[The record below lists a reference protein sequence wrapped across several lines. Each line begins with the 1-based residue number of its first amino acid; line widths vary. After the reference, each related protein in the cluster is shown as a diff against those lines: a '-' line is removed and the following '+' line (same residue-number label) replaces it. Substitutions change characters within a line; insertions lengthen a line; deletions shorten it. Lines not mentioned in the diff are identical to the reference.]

1 MTEKNVLT
9 PGKKLNV
16 DSAGVAATT
25 MTADAVAEEA
35 EERDRG
41 HRALRAPLSKVF
53 YVAAVVYAA
62 FQMFVIYYPLS
73 TLQLRA
79 VHVGFALALIFGLV
93 PPTKKAGSQRTVPWY
108 DWILIALSIAVC
120 AYITVESAAL
130 SRDRLGFYNNLD
142 VAASIALVLLVL
154 EATRRVLGWVLPAI
168 AICFL
173 AYSYLGSYAI
183 GPLQTRSFSVERI
196 ATHMALWT
204 EGIFGTAIGA
214 SAGFIMLFVIFATFL
229 QRSGAGQFFI
239 DIALYFFGR
248 FRGGPAKVAVIGS
261 SLFGSV
267 SGSAVANVA
276 GTGTL
281 TIPMMK
287 RSGFKKEDAA
297 AVEAV
302 SSSGGQLVPPIMGA
316 GAFVMADMLGIP
328 YMEIAIAAIIPAV
341 LYYVAVFISVD
352 VTAVKDN
359 ARGLK
364 SSEIPPIGET
374 LRKGWHLPLPLIVLV
389 GMMTVGGFS
398 PGRAVFW
405 AIPACVV
412 VSWISPDTRM
422 GIRDIIDA
430 FVTGTKGALEVVIV
444 CACAGII
451 IGVFSLTG
459 LGLTLSSSLVAI
471 AGQSIML
478 LLVLTM
484 VACVIAGMGVPT
496 VAAYIVVAVLV
507 APALTEFGI
516 SPLQAHLFV
525 FYIAIMSAITPPVAL
540 ASYVAAGI
548 AGAKPWPASIRA
560 VQMALGG
567 MIVPFLFVMD
577 DHLLGVG
584 NPLTVLLAVLSAI
597 IGITFVSFGALG
609 YDYVVGH
616 LNPILR
622 IVAIVIGFGSMIPS
636 QYTNILG
643 VLIGLVY
650 AAIFYLTRNRRKEA
664 KVSDPQLV

>member
-1 MTEKNVLT
+1 MAEKDLLDSSEKLASLPSTEGNRKQ
-9 PGKKLNV
+9 
-16 DSAGVAATT
+16 
-25 MTADAVAEEA
+25 TADDVAQEA

-41 HRALRAPLSKVF
+41 HRQLRAPLNRAF
-53 YVAAVVYAA
+53 YVAAFVYAA
-62 FQMFVIYYPLS
+62 FQMVIIYYPLS

-79 VHVGFALALIFGLV
+79 IHVGFALVLIYGLV
-93 PPTKKAGSQRTVPWY
+93 PPSKKLGKQKSVPWY
-108 DWILIALSIAVC
+108 DWLLVALSIAVC
-120 AYITVESAAL
+120 AYIAVESVAL
-130 SRDRLGFYNNLD
+130 SRDRLGFYNSAD
-142 VAASIALVLLVL
+142 VAASVALVILVL

-168 AICFL
+168 ALAFL
-173 AYSYLGSYAI
+173 AYSYFGSYAI
-183 GPLQTRSFSVERI
+183 GPLQTRSFGLDRI
-196 ATHMALWT
+196 ATHLALWT
-204 EGIFGTAIGA
+204 EGVFGTAIGA

-239 DIALYFFGR
+239 DIAMYFFGR

-316 GAFVMADMLGIP
+316 GAFVMADMLGMP
-328 YMEIAIAAIIPAV
+328 YMEIAIAAIIPAL

-352 VTAVKDN
+352 ITAVKDQ

-364 SSEIPPIGET
+364 SAEIPPIGET

-405 AIPACVV
+405 AIPACVL
-412 VSWISPDTRM
+412 VSWLSPETRM

-471 AGQSIML
+471 AGQSLML
-478 LLVLTM
+478 LLILTM
-484 VACVIAGMGVPT
+484 VACLIAGMGVPT

-525 FYIAIMSAITPPVAL
+525 FYIAILSAITPPVAL

-548 AGAKPWPASIRA
+548 AAAKPWPASIRA

-577 DHLLGVG
+577 DHLLGIGSFV
-584 NPLTVLLAVLSAI
+584 TILLALCSAI
-597 IGITFVSFGALG
+597 IGIAFVSFGSLG
-609 YDYVVGH
+609 YDYVIGS
-616 LNPILR
+616 LNPLLR
-622 IVAIVIGFGSMIPS
+622 VLAVVVGFGSMIPS

-643 VLIGLVY
+643 VFIGLGY
-650 AAIFYLTRNRRKEA
+650 LAIFYLFRNRRKN
-664 KVSDPQLV
+664 S